1 DAPKLS
7 NQLGVPVVPIQ
18 ANKAIG
24 LDDLKRTIAESAI
37 GNGHC
42 GVRSPAFPEAFE
54 KEATWLHDHVREVP
68 MFLVRRLLLDVGG
81 WTEQR
86 LAQTHDDLSHDVR
99 QARERLQAA
108 GCPVPAVEAKTRYA
122 WIREAVAGCVQ
133 RPDKRPVTWTDR
145 FDRVLT
151 HRIWGTLIF

>member
-1 DAPKLS
+1 
-7 NQLGVPVVPIQ
+7 
-18 ANKAIG
+18 
-24 LDDLKRTIAESAI
+24 
-37 GNGHC
+37 
-42 GVRSPAFPEAFE
+42 
-54 KEATWLHDHVREVP
+54 

-86 LAQTHDDLSHDVR
+86 LAQTHDDLPHDVR

-151 HRIWGTLIF
+151 HRIWGTLIFLVVMLLVFMAIFEWARPLMKLISDAKSCCWSSWRSSSGPGH